1 MQKTKLGLSVG
12 LVGAALYFLGLFS
25 FIPAFLLA
33 AYVLLM
39 EENQW
44 LKKAAVKMVAVL
56 IGFFLLGLAIDFV
69 DEIFAVINVFAG
81 WFDGSVSVPL
91 RLTYLLDYILWI
103 VKTVVMVMLGFKA
116 LKLGSVSVGP
126 IDKIV
131 DSNM

>member
-33 AYVLLM
+33 AYVLLL

-44 LKKAAVKMVAVL
+44 LKRAAVKMVAVL

>member
-1 MQKTKLGLSVG
+1 MQKTNLGLSVG

-33 AYVLLM
+33 AYVLLL

>member
-1 MQKTKLGLSVG
+1 MVVG